1 MIDEKIETTEEQNI
15 EVFITDSDGVEHKY
29 RLLTNFQAGN
39 LNKTYSALILQDVR
53 IFHYVVNEFGE
64 CGEDLSDTDFER
76 AMREWE
82 ELQQSNSI
90 TDESIREN
98 VILNL
103 YDMESGEFA
112 PCEGTILATF
122 GDFVAFYA
130 PTIHFYRCNI
140 EEDGDNVLLSYENIV
155 SSQEFDD
162 VVQAFNALMEN

>member
-1 MIDEKIETTEEQNI
+1 MNDDVKNTEEQPI
-15 EVFITDSDGVEHKY
+15 EVFITDNEGVEHKY
-29 RLLTNFQAGN
+29 RLLTNFVAGN

-53 IFHYVVNEFGE
+53 IFHYIVNEFGE
-64 CGEDLSDTDFER
+64 CGEDLSDMDFSR

-82 ELQQSNSI
+82 QLQQNGSI
-90 TDESIREN
+90 TDDTIREN
-98 VILNL
+98 AVLNL
-103 YDMESGEFA
+103 YDIESGEYA

-140 EEDGDNVLLSYENIV
+140 EEDGDNAILSYENIV

-162 VVQAFNALMEN
+162 VVEAFNALMEN